1 MSSGNEPKPFRGN
14 VLYSRKLEATEP
26 LYGDLNRI
34 GTVQVKSAAPARSR
48 RNARSRTEAFSSWYG
63 VNTQMPAEM
72 TALAT
77 RAAIPTQL
85 AAGARG
91 RGAIVH
97 ARDLRMA
104 SSDLRSVASSNY
116 WRQGVGVIGPGLA
129 VAARVSGALAS
140 RGSGSGRPNA
150 TKSFERPIG
159 PRLQQSRREGPG
171 AGRTALLTAAARRPT
186 RAGPFAP
193 RGTAVGNVQGA
204 DVEWSTAWSER
215 TKSVGSASR
224 SGLSSDSLSSG
235 PVHFQLSSP
244 ILEGRPVP
252 TLIVRPIP
260 IPEATGI
267 PIAFWICWLR
277 EHRARRVV
285 LQVWILGW
293 ARHIPVA
300 LADSGNGDFR

>member
-116 WRQGVGVIGPGLA
+116 WRQGVGVIGRGLA
-129 VAARVSGALAS
+129 VAAKVSGALAS

-224 SGLSSDSLSSG
+224 SGLSSNSLSSG
-235 PVHFQLSSP
+235 PGALPIIVPDPRRKASP
-244 ILEGRPVP
+244 DPDSK
-252 TLIVRPIP
+252 
-260 IPEATGI
+260 
-267 PIAFWICWLR
+267 
-277 EHRARRVV
+277 
-285 LQVWILGW
+285 
-293 ARHIPVA
+293 
-300 LADSGNGDFR
+300 ADSDPRSNRDPDRLLDLLAERASRPPRGVTGVDPRLGPTYPGGFGRQW

>member
-34 GTVQVKSAAPARSR
+34 GTVQIKSAAPARSR

-129 VAARVSGALAS
+129 VAAKVSGALAS

-159 PRLQQSRREGPG
+159 PRLGQVFPMPNWKCS
-171 AGRTALLTAAARRPT
+171 
-186 RAGPFAP
+186 
-193 RGTAVGNVQGA
+193 
-204 DVEWSTAWSER
+204 
-215 TKSVGSASR
+215 SASTSSFIR
-224 SGLSSDSLSSG
+224 ASSSDRS
-235 PVHFQLSSP
+235 
-244 ILEGRPVP
+244 IIWIWTRCLEQSD
-252 TLIVRPIP
+252 
-260 IPEATGI
+260 
-267 PIAFWICWLR
+267 WK
-277 EHRARRVV
+277 
-285 LQVWILGW
+285 
-293 ARHIPVA
+293 VA
-300 LADSGNGDFR
+300 ITPRS